1 MKKSMLRK
9 VLLLACSAVLLVCL
23 SVGATLAY
31 LTSEKTVTNTFTVG
45 KVEIK
50 LDEAPV
56 DPEGNVIANEERRA
70 SNSYKLMPGHTYTKD
85 PTVTVVANSEESY
98 VRMIVTVSD
107 IAALKEAFPVDKY
120 PTYYSGD
127 VFLLEKLVGDWD
139 SSVWPCASATAA
151 GVYEFRYNKTVNTLD
166 GKDKT
171 LEALFRS
178 ITIPGT
184 VDNDKLNKL
193 QGTSENPFKITIV
206 AQAIQAD
213 GFDTAEKAWTAFET
227 K

>member
-1 MKKSMLRK
+1 MKNSKLRK

-31 LTSEKTVTNTFTVG
+31 LTDTKTVTNTFTVG

-56 DPEGNVIANEERRA
+56 DLAGNVIENEQRRA

-85 PTVTVVANSEESY
+85 PTVTVIANSEESY
-98 VRMIVTVSD
+98 VRMIVTVSNID
-107 IAALKEAFPVDKY
+107 ALKAAFPEDKY

-127 VFLLEKLVGDWD
+127 VFLLEKLVGGWN
-139 SSVWPCASATAA
+139 SSVWPCASATAE

-184 VDNDKLNKL
+184 VDNAKLNEL
-193 QGTSENPFKITIV
+193 QGTTENPFKITIV

-213 GFDTAEKAWTAFET
+213 GFNTPDAAWDAFN